1 MTAKKLTLFY
11 ILLLIFLVPVSFSQN
26 NIDNLIDNYV
36 DYTNAPREVAY
47 VHLNKSVYVEGEML
61 GFQAYV
67 FDKITKERSMMTSNL
82 YCTITDNDGNV
93 IKEKLVLMQNG
104 IASNVFN
111 IDSTFTKDEYTFK
124 AFTNYMLNFDE
135 QNHFEQ
141 KFKVIYADKEEE
153 IRLSFDSSKID
164 LQLLPEG
171 GHLIT
176 DVFNN
181 VAVIAKNELGEG
193 IPNASVSI
201 VNLNDEL
208 ISEFKLNEFGI
219 GKTIFKP
226 TLGENYKLKLVTN
239 GHNHQINITDIKPTG
254 LALSLSEVQDKVIFK
269 ISTNENGLKT
279 FGNRNFNLA
288 IHNGGEINTV
298 PFSLNNQPEAA
309 IAFESTNLFTGINIF
324 TLFDENNRPI
334 LERLYFN
341 YNGIITGDLNPE
353 KVIKKSDSITVVL
366 NVKDFKKETFNNLS
380 VSVLPGKT
388 KSYNHHN
395 NILSSVYIQPYIN
408 GAIENGA
415 AYFKNNDP
423 KTRYNLDLLLM
434 SQGWS
439 SYDWNNIFKGEP
451 LLNHAF
457 ERGIDVVAT
466 INNNNKGSTYMV
478 YPLKN
483 NNTEIFEV
491 KSNQSKF
498 YQENLVPV
506 EGESFRASLM
516 KNKGKTD
523 SPGLYVRF
531 HPSYVP
537 LFTKRTT
544 ILSANLQKQLNA
556 NYIDI
561 TAQSWDNAV
570 VLDEVV
576 LKGSRE
582 FTRAERLNRKAITS
596 RVDIISDSDRMT
608 NMRLSVYLNRL
619 GWFAQ
624 EQEGI
629 LTITNPRVNFRSAS
643 TPLVY
648 LDDALLNDL
657 SILSNMNLEVI
668 DFIES
673 DLYGRGS
680 AGIWGSNGYIK
691 IYTDPAVMLKSK
703 KSASL
708 LRQQFPLT
716 FANDQKFYTPAYK
729 FYNTTFFDELGVI
742 GWFDKVTPDQDGRVE
757 LKFLNTNTSEIKLF
771 IEGVVNGQQLISA
784 EKSMSLN

>member
-1 MTAKKLTLFY
+1 MIAKKLALSSTI
-11 ILLLIFLVPVSFSQN
+11 ILVFLTHQAFSQN
-26 NIDNLIDNYV
+26 TVDQLIDKYV
-36 DYTNAPREVAY
+36 DYVDAPREVAY
-47 VHLNKSVYVEGEML
+47 AHLNKSVYVEGEML

-82 YCTITDNDGNV
+82 YCTITDNDGKV

-153 IRLSFDSSKID
+153 IKLSSNSAKID

-181 VAVIAKNELGEG
+181 VAVIAKNEKGEG

-226 TLGENYKLKLVTN
+226 MMGESYKLKLVTN
-239 GHNHQINITDIKPTG
+239 EHIHQINISDIKPTG
-254 LALSLSEVQDKVIFK
+254 LALSLTEVQDKVIFK

-298 PFSLNNQPEAA
+298 PFSLNNQHEAA
-309 IAFESTNLFTGINIF
+309 IAFESTNLFTGVNIF
-324 TLFDENNRPI
+324 TLFDENNNPI

-341 YNGIITGDLNPE
+341 YNGVLTGDVTPE
-353 KVIKKSDSITVVL
+353 NVIKKSDSITVVL
-366 NVKDFKKETFNNLS
+366 NIKDFKKETFNNIS

-388 KSYNHHN
+388 KSYNQHN
-395 NILSSVYIQPYIN
+395 NIFSSLYIQPYIN

-415 AYFKNNDP
+415 TYFKNRDQ

-439 SYDWNNIFKGEP
+439 SYNWNNIFKGEP

-466 INNNNKGSTYMV
+466 VNNNNKGGTYMV

-483 NNTEIFEV
+483 NNTEIFEL
-491 KSNQSKF
+491 KSNQAKF
-498 YQENLVPV
+498 SQENLVPI
-506 EGESFRASLM
+506 EGESFKASLM
-516 KNKGKTD
+516 KNKGKTG

-531 HPSYVP
+531 HPSNIP
-537 LFTKRTT
+537 MFTKQTQ
-544 ILSANLQKQLNA
+544 ILSANLQNQLNS
-556 NYIDI
+556 NNIDI
-561 TAQSWDNAV
+561 ATQSWNNAV
-570 VLDEVV
+570 ELDEIV
-576 LKGSRE
+576 LTGSRQ
-582 FTRAERLNRKAITS
+582 FTRAERLNKKAVNS
-596 RVDIISDSDRMT
+596 RVDVVSDRDRMT
-608 NMRLSVYLNRL
+608 NIRLSVYLNRL
-619 GWFAQ
+619 GWFA
-624 EQEGI
+624 EERSGNF
-629 LTITNPRVNFRSAS
+629 TISNPRVNWGPD
-643 TPLVY
+643 TPLVF
-648 LDDALLNDL
+648 LDDALLTDYT
-657 SILSNMNLEVI
+657 ILSNMNLEVI
-668 DFIES
+668 DIIEY
-673 DLYGRGS
+673 DLYGSGGGIRGN
-680 AGIWGSNGYIK
+680 AGYIK
-691 IYTDPAVMLKSK
+691 IFTDPAVMLNSK
-703 KSASL
+703 TSANL
-708 LRQQFPLT
+708 LKQTFPLT
-716 FANDQKFYTPAYK
+716 FAKDQKFYTPVYK
-729 FYNTTFFDELGVI
+729 YYNTTFFEELGVI
-742 GWFDKVTPDQDGRVE
+742 GWFDKVIPDDNGRVE
-757 LKFLNTNTSEIKLF
+757 LKFPNTNTSEIKLF
-771 IEGVVNGQQLISA
+771 IEGVVNGQQLISSA
-784 EKSMSLN
+784 KSMSLN

>member
-1 MTAKKLTLFY
+1 MIAKKLTL
-11 ILLLIFLVPVSFSQN
+11 LPAIFLVFLTPQIFSQN
-26 NIDNLIDNYV
+26 KVDQLINKYADYV
-36 DYTNAPREVAY
+36 DAPREIAY
-47 VHLNKSVYVEGEML
+47 AHLNKSVYVEGEML

-82 YCTITDNDGNV
+82 YCTITDNEGSIV
-93 IKEKLVLMQNG
+93 KEKLILVQNG

-111 IDSTFTKDEYTFK
+111 IDSTFTKDEYTLK

-153 IRLSFDSSKID
+153 IKLSLNSSKID

-181 VAVIAKNELGEG
+181 VAVIAKNEKGEG

-201 VNLNDEL
+201 VTLNDEL

-226 TLGENYKLKLVTN
+226 KMGEGYKLKLHASN
-239 GHNHQINITDIKPTG
+239 YNQQINITDIKPTG
-254 LALSLSEVQDKVIFK
+254 LALSLTEVQGKVIFK
-269 ISTNENGLKT
+269 ISTNDNGLKT

-298 PFSLNNQPEAA
+298 PFSLNNQPEA
-309 IAFESTNLFTGINIF
+309 IVAFETTNLFKGINIF

-341 YNGIITGDLNPE
+341 YNGILNGDINPE
-353 KVIKKSDSITVVL
+353 KITKRSDSITVVL
-366 NVKDFKKETFNNLS
+366 NIKDFTKETFNNIS

-388 KSYNHHN
+388 KSYNQHN
-395 NILSSVYIQPYIN
+395 NIFSSVYIQPYIK

-415 AYFKNNDP
+415 AYFKNSDQ

-439 SYDWNNIFKGEP
+439 SYNWNNIFKGEP

-466 INNNNKGSTYMV
+466 TNNNSKGGTYMV

-483 NNTEIFEV
+483 NNTEIFDL

-498 YQENLVPV
+498 SQENLVPI
-506 EGESFRASLM
+506 EGESFRASLI

-537 LFTKRTT
+537 MFTKQTH
-544 ILSANLQKQLNA
+544 ILSANLKNQLNS
-556 NYIDI
+556 NNLDI
-561 TAQSWDNAV
+561 AAQSWENAV

-576 LKGSRE
+576 LKGSRQ
-582 FTRAERLNRKAITS
+582 FTRAERLNKKAVNS
-596 RVDIISDSDRMT
+596 RVDVISDRDRMT
-608 NMRLSVYLNRL
+608 NIRLSVYLNRL
-619 GWFAQ
+619 GWFAE
-624 EQEGI
+624 EQSGNF
-629 LTITNPRVNFRSAS
+629 TISNPRVNWGPN

-648 LDDALLNDL
+648 LDDALLTDYT
-657 SILSNMNLEVI
+657 ILSNMNLEVI
-668 DFIES
+668 DIVEY
-673 DLYGRGS
+673 DLYGSGGGIRGN
-680 AGIWGSNGYIK
+680 AGYIK
-691 IYTDPAVMLKSK
+691 IYTDPAVMLKSN

-716 FANDQKFYTPAYK
+716 FAKDQKFYTPVYK
-729 FYNTTFFDELGVI
+729 YYNTAFFEELGVI
-742 GWFDKVTPDQDGRVE
+742 GWFNKVIPDENGRIE
-757 LKFLNTNTSEIKLF
+757 LKFPNTNTSEIKLF
-771 IEGVVNGQQLISA
+771 IEGVVNDQQLISS

>member
-1 MTAKKLTLFY
+1 MIANKLNLLCAVIVVFFTSQMVSQNGVE
-11 ILLLIFLVPVSFSQN
+11 LLI
-26 NIDNLIDNYV
+26 DTYTDYV
-36 DYTNAPREVAY
+36 DAPREVAY

-93 IKEKLVLMQNG
+93 VKEKLVLMQNG

-153 IRLSFDSSKID
+153 IRLSSNNSKID

-176 DVFNN
+176 DIFNN
-181 VAVIAKNELGEG
+181 VSVIAKNELGEG
-193 IPNASVSI
+193 IPNASVAI
-201 VNLNDEL
+201 VNLNNEL
-208 ISEFKLNEFGI
+208 ISELKLNEFGI

-226 TLGENYKLKLVTN
+226 TMGESYKLKLTTN
-239 GHNHQINITDIKPTG
+239 EFKHQINISDIKPTG
-254 LALSLSEVQDKVIFK
+254 LALSLTEVQDKVIFK

-279 FGNRNFNLA
+279 FGNRNFNLV

-341 YNGIITGDLNPE
+341 YNGMITGDLNPE

-366 NVKDFKKETFNNLS
+366 NIKDFKKDTFNNLS
-380 VSVLPGKT
+380 ISILPGKT

-415 AYFKNNDP
+415 AYFKNNDQ
-423 KTRYNLDLLLM
+423 KTKYNLDLLLM

-439 SYDWNNIFKGEP
+439 SYKWSNIFKGAP

-466 INNNNKGSTYMV
+466 INNNNKSGTYMV

-491 KSNQSKF
+491 TSNQSKF
-498 YQENLVPV
+498 HQENLVPV
-506 EGESFRASLM
+506 EGESFRASLL
-516 KNKGKTD
+516 KKQGKTG

-531 HPSYVP
+531 HPANIPMFSKQTP
-537 LFTKRTT
+537 
-544 ILSANLQKQLNA
+544 ILSANLQKQFNS
-556 NYIDI
+556 NYIDFA
-561 TAQSWDNAV
+561 TQSWDNAV
-570 VLDEVV
+570 ALDEVV
-576 LKGSRE
+576 VTSSRQ
-582 FTRAERLNRKAITS
+582 FTRAEKLNRTAVNS
-596 RVDIISDSDRMT
+596 RVEVVSDKDRMT
-608 NMRLSVYLNRL
+608 NVRLSVYLNRL
-619 GWFAQ
+619 GWYAEERPGNF
-624 EQEGI
+624 
-629 LTITNPRVNFRSAS
+629 TISNPRVNWGPN

-648 LDDALLNDL
+648 LDDALLTDYT
-657 SILSNMNLEVI
+657 ILSNMNLEVI
-668 DFIES
+668 DVIEY
-673 DLYGRGS
+673 DLYGRQG
-680 AGIWGSNGYIK
+680 GIRGNAGYIK
-691 IYTDPAVMLKSK
+691 IYTDPSVMLKSNN
-703 KSASL
+703 SANL

-716 FANDQKFYTPAYK
+716 FAKDQRFYSPVYK
-729 FYNTTFFDELGVI
+729 YYNTNFFNELGVI
-742 GWFDKVTPDQDGRVE
+742 SWFDRVTPDENGRVE
-757 LKFLNTNTSEIKLF
+757 LKFPNTNTSEIKLF
-771 IEGVVNGQQLISA
+771 IEGIVNGQQLLSS
-784 EKSMSLN
+784 EKTMLLN

>member
-1 MTAKKLTLFY
+1 MIAKKLPLLFA
-11 ILLLIFLVPVSFSQN
+11 LLLVCFAHQAFSQN
-26 NIDNLIDNYV
+26 TVDQLIDKYV
-36 DYTNAPREVAY
+36 DYVDAPREVAY
-47 VHLNKSVYVEGEML
+47 AHLNKSVYVEGEML

-82 YCTITDNDGNV
+82 YCTITDNDGKV

-153 IRLSFDSSKID
+153 IKLTSNNTKID

-181 VAVIAKNELGEG
+181 VAVIAKNEKGEG

-201 VNLNDEL
+201 VTLNNEL

-226 TLGENYKLKLVTN
+226 MMGESYKLKLVTN
-239 GHNHQINITDIKPTG
+239 EHNHHINISDIKPTG
-254 LALSLSEVQDKVIFK
+254 LALSLTEVQDKVIFK

-309 IAFESTNLFTGINIF
+309 IAFQTNNLFTGMNIF

-341 YNGIITGDLNPE
+341 YNGIITGDLTPE
-353 KVIKKSDSITVVL
+353 KVIKQPDSITVVL
-366 NVKDFKKETFNNLS
+366 NIKDFKKETFNNLS
-380 VSVLPGKT
+380 VSVLPAKT
-388 KSYNHHN
+388 KSYHHHN
-395 NILSSVYIQPYIN
+395 NILSSLYIQPYIN

-415 AYFKNNDP
+415 AYFKNSDQ

-439 SYDWNNIFKGEP
+439 SYNWNNIFKGEP
-451 LLNHAF
+451 LLEHAF

-466 INNNNKGSTYMV
+466 INNNSKGGTYMV
-478 YPLKN
+478 YPLRN
-483 NNTEIFEV
+483 NTTEIFEL

-498 YQENLVPV
+498 SQENLVPV

-516 KNKGKTD
+516 KNKGKAS

-531 HPSYVP
+531 HPSNIPVFYKQTPV
-537 LFTKRTT
+537 
-544 ILSANLQKQLNA
+544 LSANLQDQLNS
-556 NYIDI
+556 NNIDI
-561 TAQSWDNAV
+561 STQSWDNAV

-576 LKGSRE
+576 LTGSRQ
-582 FTRAERLNRKAITS
+582 FTRAEKLNRKAVNS
-596 RVDIISDSDRMT
+596 RVNVVSDQDRIT
-608 NMRLSVYLNRL
+608 NIRLSVYLNRL
-619 GWFAQ
+619 GWYAEERPGNF
-624 EQEGI
+624 
-629 LTITNPRVNFRSAS
+629 TISNPRVNWGPN
-643 TPLVY
+643 TPLVFLEY
-648 LDDALLNDL
+648 AFLTDYT
-657 SILSNMNLEVI
+657 ILSNMNLEVI
-668 DFIES
+668 DVIEY
-673 DLYGRGS
+673 DLYGAGGGIRGN
-680 AGIWGSNGYIK
+680 AGYIK
-691 IYTDPAVMLKSK
+691 IYTNPEVMFNNSNSRTGLLK
-703 KSASL
+703 
-708 LRQQFPLT
+708 QQFPLT
-716 FANDQKFYTPAYK
+716 FAKDQKFYIPVYK
-729 FYNTTFFDELGVI
+729 YYNTTFFEELGVVS
-742 GWFDKVTPDQDGRVE
+742 WFDKVIPDDNGRIE
-757 LKFLNTNTSEIKLF
+757 LKFPNNNTTEIKLF
-771 IEGVVNGQQLISA
+771 IEGVVNDQQLISS
-784 EKSMSLN
+784 EKSISLN

>member
-1 MTAKKLTLFY
+1 MKAIKLSLLFS
-11 ILLLIFLVPVSFSQN
+11 LLLICVTYQTFSQN
-26 NIDNLIDNYV
+26 TVDHLIDKYV
-36 DYTNAPREVAY
+36 DYVEAPREVAH

-82 YCTITDNDGNV
+82 YFTITDNDGNV

-124 AFTNYMLNFDE
+124 AFTNYMMNFDE

-141 KFKVIYADKEEE
+141 KFKIIYADKEEE
-153 IRLSFDSSKID
+153 IKLSLNSSNVD

-208 ISEFKLNEFGI
+208 ISEFKLNELGI

-226 TLGENYKLKLVTN
+226 TLGESYKLKLVSN
-239 GHNHQINITDIKPTG
+239 GYNHQINISDIKPTG
-254 LALSLSEVQDKVIFK
+254 LALSLTEVQDKVIFK
-269 ISTNENGLKT
+269 ISANENGLKT

-309 IAFESTNLFTGINIF
+309 IAFESANLFTGINIF

-366 NVKDFKKETFNNLS
+366 NIKDFKKETFNNLS

-388 KSYNHHN
+388 KSYNQHN
-395 NILSSVYIQPYIN
+395 NIFSSLYIQPYVN

-415 AYFKNNDP
+415 AYFKNSDQ

-439 SYDWNNIFKGEP
+439 SYNWSNVFKGAP
-451 LLNHAF
+451 LLNRAF

-466 INNNNKGSTYMV
+466 VNNNNNGGTYMV
-478 YPLKN
+478 YPLQN
-483 NNTEIFEV
+483 NNTEIFDL

-498 YQENLVPV
+498 SQENLVPV
-506 EGESFRASLM
+506 EGESFRSSLM
-516 KNKGKTD
+516 KNEGKTGA
-523 SPGLYVRF
+523 PGLYVRF
-531 HPSYVP
+531 HPSNIP
-537 LFTKRTT
+537 NFTKQTP
-544 ILSANLQKQLNA
+544 ILSANLNNQLST

-561 TAQSWDNAV
+561 AAKSWDNAV

-576 LKGSRE
+576 LTGSRQ
-582 FTRAERLNRKAITS
+582 FTRAEKLNRRAINTT
-596 RVDIISDSDRMT
+596 VDVVSARDRMT
-608 NMRLSVYLNRL
+608 NMPLSVYLNKL
-619 GWFAQ
+619 GFFAN
-624 EQEGI
+624 EQMGNFTLSNPRSWGPNTTLVFLDDVPLLDLGI
-629 LTITNPRVNFRSAS
+629 LSLMT
-643 TPLVY
+643 
-648 LDDALLNDL
+648 
-657 SILSNMNLEVI
+657 LEVI
-668 DFIES
+668 DIIVLDKF
-673 DLYGRGS
+673 GS
-680 AGIWGSNGYIK
+680 ASAIGGGAGTIK
-691 IYTDPAVMLKSK
+691 IYTNPEVMFNNSKITTGLLK
-703 KSASL
+703 
-708 LRQQFPLT
+708 QQFPLT
-716 FANDQKFYTPAYK
+716 FAKDQKFYTPVYK
-729 FYNTTFFDELGVI
+729 YYNTTFFDELGVI
-742 GWFDKVTPDQDGRVE
+742 SWFDKVTPDEDGRIE
-757 LKFLNTNTSEIKLF
+757 LKFPNTNTSEIKLF
-771 IEGVVNGQQLISA
+771 IEGVVNDQQLISS
-784 EKSMSLN
+784 EKNMSLN

>member
-1 MTAKKLTLFY
+1 MIAKKLTL
-11 ILLLIFLVPVSFSQN
+11 LSAVLVIFFSSQMVSQN
-26 NIDNLIDNYV
+26 TIDQLIDSYV
-36 DYTNAPREVAY
+36 DYVDAPREVAY

-82 YCTITDNDGNV
+82 YCTIIDNDGKV

-153 IRLSFDSSKID
+153 IRLSSNSSKID

-176 DVFNN
+176 DIFNN

-193 IPNASVSI
+193 IPNASVAI
-201 VNLNDEL
+201 VTLKDEL

-226 TLGENYKLKLVTN
+226 SMGESYKLKLITN
-239 GHNHQINITDIKPTG
+239 EYNHQINISDIKPTG
-254 LALSLSEVQDKVIFK
+254 LALSLTEVQDKVIFK

-309 IAFESTNLFTGINIF
+309 IAFEATNLFSGINIF

-380 VSVLPGKT
+380 ISVLPGKT
-388 KSYNHHN
+388 TSYNHHN

-415 AYFKNNDP
+415 AYFKNSDQ

-451 LLNHAF
+451 LLDHAF

-491 KSNQSKF
+491 TSNQSKF

-516 KNKGKTD
+516 KNKGKTG

-531 HPSYVP
+531 HPAKIPMFSKQ
-537 LFTKRTT
+537 TQ
-544 ILSANLQKQLNA
+544 ILSANFQNQFNS
-556 NYIDI
+556 NYIDVA
-561 TAQSWDNAV
+561 TQSWDNAV
-570 VLDEVV
+570 ALDEVV
-576 LKGSRE
+576 VTGSRQ
-582 FTRAERLNRKAITS
+582 FTRAEKLNRTAVNS
-596 RVDIISDSDRMT
+596 RVEVVSDRDRMT
-608 NMRLSVYLNRL
+608 NVRLSVYLNRL
-619 GWFAQ
+619 GWYAEERPGDF
-624 EQEGI
+624 
-629 LTITNPRVNFRSAS
+629 TISNPRVNWGPN
-643 TPLVY
+643 TPLVF
-648 LDDALLNDL
+648 LDDALLTDYT
-657 SILSNMNLEVI
+657 ILSNMNLEVI
-668 DFIES
+668 DVIEY
-673 DLYGRGS
+673 DLYGSGGGIRGN
-680 AGIWGSNGYIK
+680 AGYIK
-691 IYTDPAVMLKSK
+691 IYTDPAVMLKSNN
-703 KSASL
+703 SANL

-716 FANDQKFYTPAYK
+716 FAKDQKFYTPVYK
-729 FYNTTFFDELGVI
+729 FYNTTFFEELGVVS
-742 GWFDKVTPDQDGRVE
+742 WFDKVIPDDNGRIE
-757 LKFLNTNTSEIKLF
+757 LKFPNNNTSEIKLF
-771 IEGVVNGQQLISA
+771 IEGVVNDQQLISS

>member
-1 MTAKKLTLFY
+1 MIAKKLTLLSS
-11 ILLLIFLVPVSFSQN
+11 ILLIFFSSHVFSQN
-26 NIDNLIDNYV
+26 KIENLIDTYV
-36 DYTNAPREVAY
+36 DYVDAPREIAY

-67 FDKITKERSMMTSNL
+67 FDKISKERSLMTSNL

-141 KFKVIYADKEEE
+141 KFKIIYADKEEA
-153 IRLSFDSSKID
+153 IKLSSTNSKID

-181 VAVIAKNELGEG
+181 VAVIAKNEKGEG
-193 IPNASVSI
+193 IANASISI
-201 VNLNDEL
+201 VNLKDEL
-208 ISEFKLNEFGI
+208 ISEFKLNEVGI

-226 TLGENYKLKLVTN
+226 LIGESYKLKLVTN
-239 GHNHQINITDIKPTG
+239 NYNQQINITDIRPTG
-254 LALSLSEVQDKVIFK
+254 LALSLTEVQGKVIFK
-269 ISTNENGLKT
+269 ISTNQNGLKI

-298 PFSLNNQPEAA
+298 PFKLNNQPEAA
-309 IAFESTNLFTGINIF
+309 IAFEAKNLFSGINIF
-324 TLFDENNRPI
+324 TLFDENNSPI

-341 YNGIITGDLNPE
+341 YNGVLTGDLTTENI
-353 KVIKKSDSITVVL
+353 IKKPDSITVVL
-366 NVKDFKKETFNNLS
+366 NIKDFKKETFNNVS
-380 VSVLPGKT
+380 VSVLTGKT
-388 KSYNHHN
+388 KSYNQHN

-415 AYFKNNDP
+415 SYFKNNDQ

-439 SYDWNNIFKGEP
+439 SYNWNTVFKGEP
-451 LLNHAF
+451 LLDHAF

-466 INNNNKGSTYMV
+466 VNNNKKGSTYMV

-483 NNTEIFEV
+483 NNTEIFDL

-498 YQENLVPV
+498 SQENLVPV

-516 KNKGKTD
+516 KNKGKTG

-531 HPSYVP
+531 HPANIP
-537 LFTKRTT
+537 MFTNQTP
-544 ILSANLQKQLNA
+544 ILSANLQNQLNS
-556 NYIDI
+556 NNIDI
-561 TAQSWDNAV
+561 GTQSWDNAV
-570 VLDEVV
+570 ILNEIVLT
-576 LKGSRE
+576 GSRQ
-582 FTRAERLNRKAITS
+582 FTRAERLNKKAVNS
-596 RVDIISDSDRMT
+596 RVDVVSDRDRMT
-608 NMRLSVYLNRL
+608 NMRLSVYLNKL
-619 GWFAQ
+619 GWFAE
-624 EQEGI
+624 EQMGTF
-629 LTITNPRVNFRSAS
+629 TISNPRVNWGPT
-643 TPLVY
+643 TPLVF
-648 LDDALLNDL
+648 LDDALLQDL
-657 SILSNMNLEVI
+657 GVLSMMNLEAIDVI
-668 DFIES
+668 EY
-673 DLYGRGS
+673 DLYGSGGGIRGN
-680 AGIWGSNGYIK
+680 AGYIK
-691 IYTDPAVMLKSK
+691 IYTDPTVMLNPQT
-703 KSASL
+703 SANL
-708 LRQQFPLT
+708 LKQQFPLT
-716 FANDQKFYTPAYK
+716 FAKDQKFYTPVYK
-729 FYNTTFFDELGVI
+729 YYNTTFFDELGVI
-742 GWFDKVTPDQDGRVE
+742 GWFDKVTPDEDGRVE

-771 IEGVVNGQQLISA
+771 IEGVVNGQQLISS